1 LSEYAEIPYKR
12 LEPFSLILSDKQ
24 HKIHLWGLGSWDADT
39 KTHLMAYDKQLK
51 DFTTMFGEES
61 IL

>member
-1 LSEYAEIPYKR
+1 VNTLKYRRAVLLDYIRQK
-12 LEPFSLILSDKQ
+12 
-24 HKIHLWGLGSWDADT
+24 HKIHSWGLGSWDADT
-39 KTHLMAYDKQLK
+39 KTLMMAYDKQLK

>member
-1 LSEYAEIPYKR
+1 
-12 LEPFSLILSDKQ
+12 LILSDKQ

>member
-1 LSEYAEIPYKR
+1 LSEYAEMIR
-12 LEPFSLILSDKQ
+12 AVQIDFIRQQ

-39 KTHLMAYDKQLK
+39 KTHLMDYDKQLK
-51 DFTTMFGEES
+51 DFTTSGEEP